1 MPINDIISV
10 ILILPGVIL
19 IGLASVGIIRLPDF
33 YLRMS
38 AITKAAT
45 LGLAMV
51 LIGLSLHFD
60 DLELSVKSLIIISL
74 VMLTAPVGAHA
85 ISRAAYKQGVE
96 FWEGAVIDELK
107 QLQKQMITLEK
118 QLKESPGD
126 AELMSQVINA
136 LMKLPEE
143 QGGSLRKA
151 EKWALELVKINELI
165 GRRRLAEIYLVGQRW
180 KKLEQEQA
188 IICELSNF
196 ETDDVQQY
204 VKALVEQK
212 KYQKA
217 SGVIEKA
224 LAVRNIPQMLY
235 LGAKVSFRYGV
246 NAPFGLECAR
256 KFMAKHAEHP
266 LLPEVQKYGHALAR
280 TLHEKW

>member
-1 MPINDIISV
+1 
-10 ILILPGVIL
+10 
-19 IGLASVGIIRLPDF
+19 
-33 YLRMS
+33 
-38 AITKAAT
+38 
-45 LGLAMV
+45 
-51 LIGLSLHFD
+51 
-60 DLELSVKSLIIISL
+60 
-74 VMLTAPVGAHA
+74 
-85 ISRAAYKQGVE
+85 
-96 FWEGAVIDELK
+96 
-107 QLQKQMITLEK
+107 
-118 QLKESPGD
+118 
-126 AELMSQVINA
+126 
-136 LMKLPEE
+136 MKLPEE

-235 LGAKVSFRYGV
+235 LGAKVSFRHGV

>member
-1 MPINDIISV
+1 MPVNDIISV
-10 ILILPGVIL
+10 VLILLGVIF

-60 DLELSVKSLIIISL
+60 DLELTIKSLIIISL
-74 VMLTAPVGAHA
+74 VLLTAPVGAHA

-118 QLKESPGD
+118 QLKETPGD
-126 AELMSQVINA
+126 AELMSRLITA

-151 EKWALELVKINELI
+151 EKWALELVKIDELN
-165 GRRRLAEIYLVGQRW
+165 GRRRLAEIYLIGQRW
-180 KKLEQEQA
+180 KKLEHEQA
-188 IICELSNF
+188 MICHLSNF

-217 SGVIEKA
+217 SDVVETA
-224 LAVRNIPQMLY
+224 LAVRNIPHLLY
-235 LGAKVSFRYGV
+235 LGAKVSYRYGV
-246 NAPFGLECAR
+246 NASFGLDCAR
-256 KFMAKHAEHP
+256 KFIAKNAEHP
-266 LLPEVQKYGHALAR
+266 LFPEVQKYGHALAHI
-280 TLHEKW
+280 LHERF